1 MAAAEPSLSSSSSSV
16 EAIASPLMSS
26 SFGSSLMQM
35 EVSISDLFAGQLH
48 LFDVQ
53 NFPHC
58 YNDNQR
64 QGRPFTSA
72 GVRTYH
78 VAH

>member
-1 MAAAEPSLSSSSSSV
+1 
-16 EAIASPLMSS
+16 
-26 SFGSSLMQM
+26 MQM

-78 VAH
+78 VAD